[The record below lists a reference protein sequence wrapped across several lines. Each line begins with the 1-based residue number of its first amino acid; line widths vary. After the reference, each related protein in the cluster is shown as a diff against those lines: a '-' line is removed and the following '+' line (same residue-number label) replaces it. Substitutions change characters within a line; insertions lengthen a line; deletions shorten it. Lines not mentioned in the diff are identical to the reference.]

1 MKKFFSALIVCVVIS
16 GCLSSPSE
24 DAWPQFNGTEW
35 PGSPAPDFILIN
47 QHGENVSLSDFEN
60 KIVVIAF
67 TFSTCPDICPMI
79 EYNMNLAKDALGDS
93 YGKDVVF
100 ISISIDPLIDT
111 PERMKE
117 YWYDGL
123 GYDWDHLTHTDNE
136 TIENVLKSYSIIVD
150 KTYIQAHVSDQV
162 PINATDNM
170 YEDLWIVLEHWNMFS
185 ENGQRHVKTPSAI
198 NHIENILSQHT
209 TIFQNLYNLDS
220 ENNSLIINNGSQ
232 TQLIKINSDELNENI
247 TGWNLTLQTLNSEN
261 ISYTLND
268 NNRALSGINGEDI
281 NDWEL
286 MIWNNTNKLWENSEL
301 GINSDNLNDLYD
313 SGIKN
318 IAILKNETRNITDL
332 PKQIRDED
340 LCGFEYHHEDNH
352 YEEIIDEVYL
362 WCEYQ
367 NNDTV
372 FLEKVSIHITNYFE
386 SLNES
391 TSEEVTPEYALGHS
405 TVTLILDKEHNRR
418 VAWTGYNWDHLLFV
432 KDIQLLI
439 DE

>member
-1 MKKFFSALIVCVVIS
+1 
-16 GCLSSPSE
+16 
-24 DAWPQFNGTEW
+24 
-35 PGSPAPDFILIN
+35 
-47 QHGENVSLSDFEN
+47 
-60 KIVVIAF
+60 
-67 TFSTCPDICPMI
+67 
-79 EYNMNLAKDALGDS
+79 
-93 YGKDVVF
+93 
-100 ISISIDPLIDT
+100 
-111 PERMKE
+111 
-117 YWYDGL
+117 
-123 GYDWDHLTHTDNE
+123 
-136 TIENVLKSYSIIVD
+136 
-150 KTYIQAHVSDQV
+150 
-162 PINATDNM
+162 
-170 YEDLWIVLEHWNMFS
+170 
-185 ENGQRHVKTPSAI
+185 
-198 NHIENILSQHT
+198 
-209 TIFQNLYNLDS
+209 
-220 ENNSLIINNGSQ
+220 
-232 TQLIKINSDELNENI
+232 
-247 TGWNLTLQTLNSEN
+247 
-261 ISYTLND
+261 
-268 NNRALSGINGEDI
+268 
-281 NDWEL
+281 

-301 GINSDNLNDLYD
+301 DINSDNLNDLYD

-318 IAILKNETRNITDL
+318 IAILKNETKNITDL

-391 TSEEVTPEYALGHS
+391 SSEEITPEYALGHS

>member
-1 MKKFFSALIVCVVIS
+1 MKKFVSTLIVCVVIS

-117 YWYDGL
+117 YWYEGL

-136 TIENVLKSYSIIVD
+136 TIEKVLKSYSIIVD

-209 TIFQNLYNLDS
+209 INFQNPYNLDS
-220 ENNSLIINNGSQ
+220 ENNSLIINDGSQ
-232 TQLIKINSDELNENI
+232 NQLIKINSDELNENI

-268 NNRALSGINGEDI
+268 NNRTLAGINGEDI

-301 GINSDNLNDLYD
+301 DINSDNLNELYD

-318 IAILKNETRNITDL
+318 IAILKNESNNITDL

-372 FLEKVSIHITNYFE
+372 FLEKVSTHITNYFKI
-386 SLNES
+386 LNES
-391 TSEEVTPEYALGHS
+391 TSEETTPEYALGHS